1 MVIPTRIKIIGAG
14 GYLPDKIVS
23 NFDLEKIVDTS
34 DEWITK
40 RTGIHNRHIAS
51 QNQFTSDLAVE
62 AINNAVKNANI
73 NIDDI
78 DMIICATTTPDLTFP
93 STACII
99 QKKLGIKKTIIAF
112 DIQAVCSGFIYA
124 LSVGSDM
131 MKCRNNIKNAI
142 IVGSEKMSS
151 IIDWSD
157 RSTCVLFGDGAGAVV
172 LNSDS
177 SEDNSSFIIDT
188 DIYADG
194 NFYDI
199 LHTSGGVSNGNN
211 DSKLQDFEGNIVN
224 RTAGIIKMDGK
235 NVFQHAVEKMVSSI
249 NNILNKNNY
258 TINDIKLIIPHQA
271 NYRILS
277 LVGKRLGISDDK
289 FMLTIDKHA
298 NTSSASIPLALDVAL
313 KEGKA
318 KKGDLV
324 ILEALGAGLTWGSAL
339 VRL

>member
-1 MVIPTRIKIIGAG
+1 MSLQTRIKIIGTG
-14 GYLPDKIVS
+14 EYLPDKIVS

-34 DEWITK
+34 NEWITK

-51 QNQFTSDLAVE
+51 KNQFTSDLAIE
-62 AINNAVKNANI
+62 AIKDAVKNANI
-73 NIDDI
+73 SINDI

-124 LSVGSDM
+124 LSVGNDM

-172 LNSDS
+172 LNSNS
-177 SEDNSSFIIDT
+177 NEDNSSFIIDT
-188 DIYADG
+188 DIHADG

-199 LHTSGGVSNGNN
+199 LYTSGGVSNENN
-211 DSKLQDFEGNIVN
+211 NKLQDFEGNIVN
-224 RTAGIIKMDGK
+224 RTAGVIKMDGK

-249 NNILNKNNY
+249 NDILNKNNY
-258 TINDIKLIIPHQA
+258 TIDDIKLIIPHQA

-277 LVGKRLGISDDK
+277 LVGKKLGISDDK

-298 NTSSASIPLALDVAL
+298 NTSSASIPLALNVAL
-313 KEGKA
+313 REGRA

-324 ILEALGAGLTWGSAL
+324 ILEALGAGLTWGSVL

>member
-1 MVIPTRIKIIGAG
+1 MVVQTRIKIIGTG
-14 GYLPDKIVS
+14 SYLPNKIVS

-34 DEWITK
+34 NEWIVK
-40 RTGIHNRHIAS
+40 RTGINNRHIAS

-62 AINNAVKNANI
+62 AINSAVKNANI
-73 NIDDI
+73 SINDI

-99 QKKLGIKKTIIAF
+99 QKKLSIKKPIIAF

-124 LSVGSDM
+124 LSVGCDM

-172 LNSDS
+172 LNNNNNENDY
-177 SEDNSSFIIDT
+177 SFIIDT
-188 DIYADG
+188 DVYANG

-199 LHTSGGVSNGNN
+199 LRTNGGVSNTNN
-211 DSKLQDFEGNIVN
+211 NKLRDFEGNTVN

-235 NVFQHAVEKMVSSI
+235 SVFQHAVEKMVSSI
-249 NNILNKNNY
+249 NNILNRNNY
-258 TINDIKLIIPHQA
+258 TTDDIKLIIPHQA

-277 LVGKRLGISDDK
+277 LVGKKLGIPDDK
-289 FMLTIDKHA
+289 FMLTIGEHA

-313 KEGKA
+313 KEGRV

-324 ILEALGAGLTWGSAL
+324 VFEALGAGLTWGSAL